1 VITPALDAAHNAG
14 YVHGVLVGGFAGL
27 LLGLAVGLAIVVV
40 RIIQEERRPPVFTT
54 YEDWLEAKQSV
65 EEGWV

>member
-1 VITPALDAAHNAG
+1 MTPALDAAHN
-14 YVHGVLVGGFAGL
+14 AGL

-40 RIIQEERRPPVFTT
+40 RIVQEERRLPVFTT

>member
-1 VITPALDAAHNAG
+1 VITPALDAAHAAG
-14 YVHGVLVGGFAGL
+14 YVHGLLVGGLVGL
-27 LLGLAVGLAIVVV
+27 LLGLAIALAMVVV
-40 RIIQEERRPPVFTT
+40 RIVEEERRPPVFTT